1 MLVIP
6 AIDLKNGK
14 CVRLL
19 QGKRD
24 TATTYSKYPATTAR
38 QWESYGAKLL
48 HIVDLDGAFTGDLK
62 NLDAIIKIRQ
72 SVKIALQVG
81 GGIRKIGNVMNLF
94 SAGIDRIIIGT
105 AAIED
110 PEFLTDSCRKYP
122 GRVLI
127 GIDAKEGMVAIKGWE
142 EITSLIARELAR
154 RLEIVGVAGIIYTDI
169 ARDGMLSGPNIEAVR
184 EIVESVKIPV
194 IASGG
199 ISSINDIKNII
210 NIKNLWGVITGKAIY
225 TGALDL
231 KEAIRVS
238 QSEVKAKVE
247 TEKRPES

>member
-6 AIDLKNGK
+6 AIDLKDGQ

-19 QGKRD
+19 QGKKD
-24 TATTYSKYPATTAR
+24 AVTTYSDDPAATAK
-38 QWESYGAKLL
+38 QWEYCGARLL
-48 HIVDLDGAFTGDLK
+48 HIVDLDGAFAGNQK
-62 NLDAIIKIRQ
+62 NVDAIIKIRK

-81 GGIRKIGNVMNLF
+81 GGIRKIGDVMKLI

-110 PEFLTDSCRKYP
+110 PEFVTYSCNKYP

-127 GIDAKEGMVAIKGWE
+127 GIDAKDGMAAIRGWVE
-142 EITSLIARELAR
+142 VTSFSARELAK
-154 RLEIVGVAGIIYTDI
+154 RLELIGIAGIIYTDI
-169 ARDGMLSGPNIEAVR
+169 SRDGMLSGPNIEATR

-199 ISSINDIKNII
+199 VSCMDDIKNLMQ
-210 NIKNLWGVITGKAIY
+210 IKNLWGVITGKAIY
-225 TGALDL
+225 SGTLDL
-231 KEAIRVS
+231 KEAIKITIQDS
-238 QSEVKAKVE
+238 GI
-247 TEKRPES
+247 